1 MAHAVTRV
9 SRRLSIIERLDGHL
23 PPHIF
28 AQRRPRPTRRG
39 ISGFRS
45 AQGKKIDAMVM
56 VELDSSP
63 DMPVAPKDA
72 ARIAKAYLSKQGV
85 TLRS

>member
-1 MAHAVTRV
+1 M
-9 SRRLSIIERLDGHL
+9 ID
-23 PPHIF
+23 
-28 AQRRPRPTRRG
+28 
-39 ISGFRS
+39 
-45 AQGKKIDAMVM
+45 GKKIDGMVM